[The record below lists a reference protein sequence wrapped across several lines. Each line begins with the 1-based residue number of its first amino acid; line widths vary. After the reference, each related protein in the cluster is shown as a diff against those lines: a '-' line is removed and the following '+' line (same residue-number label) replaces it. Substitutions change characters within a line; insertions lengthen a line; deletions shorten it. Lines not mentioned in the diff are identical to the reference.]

1 MAVHFLWY
9 EAWMSATTF
18 QTRVIYG
25 DTDQSGVV
33 YHANFI
39 RWFEAARCEFLRVR
53 KGSYGAMT
61 GHGVHFP
68 VVEAFCKYHR
78 PARFEDVVEVEVT
91 VSEMKRATIR
101 FEYRVRIAGD
111 PTPIA
116 AGHTLH
122 GCVGPGGR
130 LMRIPDDVRA
140 IVLAPPSGSI

>member
-9 EAWMSATTF
+9 EATMSLTTF
-18 QTRVIYG
+18 RTRVIYG

-53 KGSYGAMT
+53 EGSYGAMT
-61 GHGVHFP
+61 AHGVHFP

-78 PARFEDVVEVEVT
+78 PARFEDLVEVEVA

-101 FEYRVRIAGD
+101 FEYGVRIAGD
-111 PTPIA
+111 PAPIA
-116 AGHTLH
+116 DGYTLH

-130 LMRIPDDVRA
+130 LMRIPDDIRA
-140 IVLAPPSGSI
+140 IVLAPPSG